1 MNNGLVPHIPGLN
14 IDEQIFI
21 KKKEAFDKG
30 IEKLQNEIGLVIVPV
45 LQNSQFGILPSIIY
59 MDKKAFDKIQQ
70 NTQTQDSAAKGIKA
84 EPVK

>member
-1 MNNGLVPHIPGLN
+1 MNNGQVPHVPGLN

-70 NTQTQDSAAKGIKA
+70 NAQTKDSAAKGIKA